1 MTKLN
6 GRRGRWL
13 RIVAGA
19 VALVAFVVLV
29 VPLVVPI
36 PPPRDTVEPARL
48 AGPDSRFMRVDSIDM
63 HYIEAGSTE
72 APLPIVLLHGFGAST
87 FSWRQQ
93 LPLLADRARTVA
105 FDRPAF
111 GLTSRPMPS
120 QWRGDTPYSL
130 QASADQ
136 TVALMDELG
145 IAKALLIGHSAGAS
159 VAVLVAV
166 QHPDRVAGLILE
178 APAIYSQRE
187 TPDIVRRLQ
196 QTPQARRLGPLLVRR
211 IAAPGSD
218 DFIRSAF
225 YDSTVVTAGVLAGY
239 RLPLRATDWDRA
251 LWEFSIAPRTDV
263 AGLLGQV
270 KAPTLVIAGKE
281 DTIVRFS
288 DSERVAAAVP
298 SARLVEFE
306 QTGHIPHEEDP
317 ERFAN
322 EVYRFLDELPEASC
336 GS

>member
-1 MTKLN
+1 MTELDE
-6 GRRGRWL
+6 RRRHWP

-19 VALVAFVVLV
+19 VAFVVFAALV

-36 PPPRDTVEPARL
+36 PPPRDTVEPALL
-48 AGPDSRFMRVDSIDM
+48 AGPDSRFTRVGDIDI
-63 HYIEAGSTE
+63 HYVEAGSAE
-72 APLPIVLLHGFGAST
+72 APLPILLLHGFGAST

-93 LPLLADRARTVA
+93 LALLAERGRTVA

-120 QWRGDTPYSL
+120 GWTGESPYSL
-130 QASADQ
+130 QANADQ
-136 TVALMDELG
+136 TVSLMDALG
-145 IAKALLIGHSAGAS
+145 IDKALLVGHSAGAS
-159 VAVLVAV
+159 VALLVAA
-166 QHPDRVAGLILE
+166 QYPDRVAGLVLE
-178 APAIYSQRE
+178 APAVYSQPE
-187 TPDIVRRLQ
+187 TPGIVRRIQ

-211 IAAPGSD
+211 IAGSGSD
-218 DFIRSAF
+218 DLIRSAF

-239 RLPLRATDWDRA
+239 RLPLKADGWDRA

-263 AGLLGQV
+263 AGLLGRV
-270 KAPTLVIAGKE
+270 KAPTLVIAGTQ
-281 DTIVRFS
+281 DAIVPFS
-288 DSERVAAAVP
+288 DSKRVAAAIP
-298 SARLVEFE
+298 SARLVELE
-306 QTGHIPHEEDP
+306 KTGHIPHEESP